1 MTDSI
6 LTSVKKAV
14 NVGETDKSFDV
25 DILLHLNSALAVL
38 HQMGVGPRDGF
49 EVEDESATWEDFLG
63 VDPRLNSAK
72 TYVSLSVRMDFD
84 PPATSFTQDAFKKR
98 MEEIAWRLNVY
109 IEARD
114 AVPVVIL
121 PVGRVID
128 GGAP

>member
-49 EVEDESATWEDFLG
+49 EVEDESATWENFLG